1 MGAKPILCK
10 MYPFMLQKIV
20 YGDEPIMLIKPVSD
34 CPGYGRG
41 PPFTK
46 ENLDEIKKQGQIYVA
61 ELRKIAK
68 YRKQGVTPREII
80 DKEL

>member
-1 MGAKPILCK
+1 

-20 YGDEPIMLIKPVSD
+20 YGDESIMLIKLVSD
-34 CPGYGRG
+34 CPRYGRG
-41 PPFTK
+41 PLFTK